1 MNTGIIA
8 SSFIRALASISIDPT
23 SEGVNRNGE
32 TYQIVVTTT
41 ENWTISGNVGI
52 TVSPSSG
59 SGNTTVSVTIPANN
73 SQITTVGYID
83 FNVPGNSAR
92 HTWQQPGNMSTKNP

>member
-8 SSFIRALASISIDPT
+8 SSFIRASASISIDPT
-23 SEGVNRNGE
+23 YENVRNKGE

-52 TVSPSSG
+52 TVSPTSG
-59 SGNTTVSVTIPANN
+59 FGNTTVNVTIPANS

-92 HTWQQPGNMSTKNP
+92 HTWQQQGSMSTKNP